1 MVETVIGLLTTVAIC
16 YLVLWLVKE
25 ISVPEK
31 FSWVVKAVVGF
42 ILLAYV
48 LDKYGVLGSIP
59 KVAGGQ

>member
-31 FSWVVKAVVGF
+31 FAWIVKAIVGF

-48 LDKYGVLGSIP
+48 LDKYAILS
-59 KVAGGQ
+59 VAQSLK